1 MNFYQYQT
9 EALRTARMMPS
20 LTENLLHAQIG
31 LCTEVGE
38 FATEVKR
45 LFAYRKELTPEMRDH
60 MAEELGDVL
69 WYIAVAADTLNVSM
83 TEMAEGNIAK
93 LRKRYPEKYSD
104 ELAEA
109 RLDKGG
115 VSPRES

>member
-1 MNFYQYQT
+1 MNLYLYQT
-9 EALRTARMMPS
+9 EALRTARVMATPT
-20 LTENLLHAQIG
+20 LNLLHAQIG
-31 LCTEVGE
+31 LATETGE

-45 LFAYRKELTPEMRDH
+45 LFAYNKPLTDDMREH

-69 WYIAVAADTLNVSM
+69 WYIAVAADALGITM
-83 TEMAEGNIAK
+83 AEMAQGNIAK
-93 LRKRYPEKYSD
+93 LRLRYPLAYSD